1 MKSTT
6 IPTNINSTKRL
17 MDMRELLMAGSRNKE
32 SAEPRHCSGTPTKA
46 QRNSARPAPFRVRP
60 STASSGYKSL
70 AAQVRRFPEAELD
83 SRLSLR
89 IVTAATLS
97 GHGLCSVR
105 SPGLEFV
112 GSATYRSSLASLSSE
127 STVYQHRRPKSMT
140 RRHLFCTRAHP
151 AESFRTDRLP
161 ASSSQIDD
169 TKASVLYAGPPC
181 GVIPNWPRDA
191 IFGSDMRME
200 EGGNSCAGPQA
211 GLRARRKP
219 TSTCGSQKWCP
230 ALRLES
236 PWSLPGS
243 GFL

>member
-1 MKSTT
+1 
-6 IPTNINSTKRL
+6 
-17 MDMRELLMAGSRNKE
+17 MAGSRNKE

-151 AESFRTDRLP
+151 AESFRTGRGMPSSAPICAWRKAEIRVLDRR
-161 ASSSQIDD
+161 QD
-169 TKASVLYAGPPC
+169 C
-181 GVIPNWPRDA
+181 GQ
-191 IFGSDMRME
+191 
-200 EGGNSCAGPQA
+200 GGNQRQRA
-211 GLRARRKP
+211 ARRSGVP
-219 TSTCGSQKWCP
+219 RCAWSHLGASRVVGFSEQSFCFHL
-230 ALRLES
+230 ALA
-236 PWSLPGS
+236 LPQP
-243 GFL
+243 